1 MKTLRVKLLVSRSGE
16 DGSHAPGDVIE
27 VGEMEAISLINNG
40 SAEPKDK
47 KAYESVIAR
56 IEKEKIEEAEKAAQA
71 QAILD
76 KETLTQ
82 ELIDLYR
89 QVARKSAQIEG
100 VILTD
105 EEVEA
110 FIEKSM
116 KGEDPANTSENF
128 PAGKSEDKSSTEN
141 GTDEIKE

>member
-1 MKTLRVKLLVSRSGE
+1 MTLELKLLTGRSGE
-16 DGSHAPGDVIE
+16 DGSYSPGDKIKLPIK
-27 VGEMEAISLINNG
+27 EAIALVESDQAVPTNKKEYEKALALI
-40 SAEPKDK
+40 DK
-47 KAYESVIAR
+47 VKT
-56 IEKEKIEEAEKAAQA
+56 EEAEKAAQA

-89 QVARKSAQIEG
+89 QVAHKSAQIEG

-116 KGEDPANTSENF
+116 KGEDLANTSENF
-128 PAGKSEDKSSTEN
+128 PAGKPKDESGTGN
-141 GTDEIKE
+141 GTDETKE